1 MAHYIQRKDIK
12 KWIKCDDNELDDI
25 LSNVRTLSREDESV
39 ENHLYHSVDVH
50 RLIMKQKVYQLGTTI
65 ELNQLLSW
73 AKFRENIHQINDY
86 ERSENLSNL
95 FDDMTHLV
103 DMTYG
108 GYHISIDYI
117 QVLIKWYLESISR
130 LVDDY
135 DIKDDELKMTP
146 DETICLPHSSVIL
159 NQTVSDN
166 FIYALNKFDFY
177 RALGVVKTYPLYH
190 IYDIKYLSY
199 KLAVDIL
206 YYLYTVFNECI
217 TIGKS
222 KSPVPIMINITDIKE
237 WSDEMI
243 QILFNVKER
252 VGEKT

>member
-1 MAHYIQRKDIK
+1 MAHYIQREDVK
-12 KWIKCDDNELDDI
+12 KWLKYDDDELDEI
-25 LSNVRTLSREDESV
+25 LSDVRTLSREDESV
-39 ENHLYHSVDVH
+39 RNCRYHSVDIH

-73 AKFRENIHQINDY
+73 AKFHENVHQFSDY
-86 ERSENLSNL
+86 ERSENLSSL

-103 DMTYG
+103 DITYG

-130 LVDDY
+130 LIDGY
-135 DIKDDELKMTP
+135 DIKDNELKITP
-146 DETICLPHSSVIL
+146 DETIRLPHSSVIL
-159 NQTVSDN
+159 NQTVSDK
-166 FIYALNKFDFY
+166 FIQALNEFDFY
-177 RALGVVKTYPLYH
+177 RALGVVKTYPLYLV
-190 IYDIKYLSY
+190 YDMKYPSY
-199 KLAVDIL
+199 KLAIDIL

-217 TIGKS
+217 VIGKS

>member
-1 MAHYIQRKDIK
+1 
-12 KWIKCDDNELDDI
+12 
-25 LSNVRTLSREDESV
+25 
-39 ENHLYHSVDVH
+39 
-50 RLIMKQKVYQLGTTI
+50 
-65 ELNQLLSW
+65 
-73 AKFRENIHQINDY
+73 
-86 ERSENLSNL
+86 
-95 FDDMTHLV
+95 MTHLV
-103 DMTYG
+103 DMIYG

-130 LVDDY
+130 LIDDY
-135 DIKDDELKMTP
+135 DIKDNELKMTP

-159 NQTVSDN
+159 NQTVSNN

>member
-1 MAHYIQRKDIK
+1 MAHYIQREDVK
-12 KWIKCDDNELDDI
+12 KWLKCDDDELDGI
-25 LSNVRTLSREDESV
+25 LSDVRTLSREDKSV
-39 ENHLYHSVDVH
+39 GNCRYYSVDVH
-50 RLIMKQKVYQLGTTI
+50 RLIMKQKVYQLGITI

-73 AKFRENIHQINDY
+73 AKFHENVHQFNDY
-86 ERSENLSNL
+86 ERSENLSSL

-117 QVLIKWYLESISR
+117 QVLIKWYLESISH
-130 LVDDY
+130 LIDNY
-135 DIKDDELKMTP
+135 EIKDDELKMTP
-146 DETICLPHSSVIL
+146 DETIRLPHSSVIL
-159 NQTVSDN
+159 NQTVSDK
-166 FIYALNKFDFY
+166 FIQALNEFDFY
-177 RALGVVKTYPLYH
+177 RALGVVKTYPLYRV
-190 IYDIKYLSY
+190 YDIKYPSY

-217 TIGKS
+217 AIGKS
-222 KSPVPIMINITDIKE
+222 KSPVPIMINIANIKE

-252 VGEKT
+252 GDKT

>member
-1 MAHYIQRKDIK
+1 MAHYIQREDVK
-12 KWIKCDDNELDDI
+12 KWLKCDDSKLDEI
-25 LSNVRTLSREDESV
+25 LIDVRTSSRKDESV
-39 ENHLYHSVDVH
+39 GNQCYHSVDVH
-50 RLIMKQKVYQLGTTI
+50 RLIMKQKVYQLGTMI

-73 AKFRENIHQINDY
+73 AKFYENIHKFNDY
-86 ERSENLSNL
+86 ERSENLSSL

-130 LVDDY
+130 LIDDY

-146 DETICLPHSSVIL
+146 DETIRLPHSSVIL
-159 NQTVSDN
+159 NQTVSDK
-166 FIYALNKFDFY
+166 FIQALNEFDFY

-190 IYDIKYLSY
+190 VYDIKYPSY

-217 TIGKS
+217 AIGKS
-222 KSPVPIMINITDIKE
+222 KSPVPIMINIADIKD
-237 WSDEMI
+237 WSAEMM
-243 QILFNVKER
+243 QILFNVTER